1 MKSKVLISIFS
12 LLLVASVAF
21 NIYIYAPYTFGK
33 MHRGDMVRIYTD
45 VDYAHGRHMVYG
57 QMYSLDYADGNK
69 QCSYLS
75 NNDIWS
81 IQRGDKEY
89 QEGYHV
95 HSNLDVSY
103 YEDLR
108 ALINSSSLE
117 EIDGASWE
125 MGTFDFPTAEYSAPF
140 VIVIGNRI
148 YTTDNEEIL
157 ELVQQYD
164 ERVSQTV
171 YNMGKGEEDRYK

>member
-1 MKSKVLISIFS
+1 MKSKVLISVFS
-12 LLLVASVAF
+12 VLLVASIAF

-57 QMYSLDYADGNK
+57 QMYSLDYADGKK
-69 QCSYLS
+69 QCAYLS

-95 HSNLDVSY
+95 HSDLDVSY

-108 ALINSSSLE
+108 ILINSSSLK
-117 EIDGASWE
+117 EIDGASWST
-125 MGTFDFPTAEYSAPF
+125 GTFDFPTAEFSAPF

-148 YTTDNEEIL
+148 YTTDNDEIL